1 MKVIK
6 EAEKVSPELREEIMD
21 YLTDLYKA
29 GYGYDKRVE
38 DIMDAFDLDE
48 ETANGLA
55 SDWTKPDDDED
66 DEDDGELNRYEMAW
80 SQADHAWMVVYAHD
94 MREAEGKFEDGE
106 FELEEPDEDEDEDEE
121 EDEEDEVE
129 LDEASNESVKHV
141 MVKEDAGDNTK
152 SRTESLKLTAD
163 YFLGQLRGLVDKVS
177 KEDSEG
183 AKLFFKNANN
193 TLKDLVRQFEDLKAN
208 F

>member
-1 MKVIK
+1 MKILK
-6 EAEKVSPELREEIMD
+6 EQYNREEIMD
-21 YLTDLYKA
+21 YLTDLHKA
-29 GYGYDKRVE
+29 GYGYDKKVE
-38 DIMDAFDLDE
+38 DIMDEFDLDE
-48 ETANGLA
+48 ETADGLV
-55 SDWTKPDDDED
+55 SDWAA
-66 DEDDGELNRYEMAW
+66 NC
-80 SQADHAWMVVYAHD
+80 
-94 MREAEGKFEDGE
+94 
-106 FELEEPDEDEDEDEE
+106 EPDET
-121 EDEEDEVE
+121 VE
-129 LDEASNESVKHV
+129 HV
-141 MVKEDAGDNTK
+141 LVKEDATDNTK

>member
-38 DIMDAFDLDE
+38 DIMDSFDLDE
-48 ETANGLA
+48 ETATGLV
-55 SDWTKPDDDED
+55 SDWTKPD

-106 FELEEPDEDEDEDEE
+106 FELEEPDEDEEDEDE
-121 EDEEDEVE
+121 D
-129 LDEASNESVKHV
+129 DEASNESVKHV
-141 MVKEDAGDNTK
+141 LVKEDAADNTK

>member
-21 YLTDLYKA
+21 YLTDLYKT
-29 GYGYDKRVE
+29 GYGWDTRVK
-38 DIMDAFDLDE
+38 DIMDEFDLDE
-48 ETANGLA
+48 ETAEGLV
-55 SDWTKPDDDED
+55 SDWTKPD
-66 DEDDGELNRYEMAW
+66 DEDDGELNRYEMGW
-80 SQADHAWMVVYAHD
+80 SQAEHAWMVVYAHD
-94 MREAEGKFEDGE
+94 MREAEGKCEDGE
-106 FELEEPDEDEDEDEE
+106 FELEEPDEDEEDDED
-121 EDEEDEVE
+121 DEEDED
-129 LDEASNESVKHV
+129 DEAFNESVKHV
-141 MVKEDAGDNTK
+141 LVKEDAADNTK